1 MVFIIKIMSHIFATK
16 SAVKSLSPVG
26 CIYNVNDQKCQK
38 SKKVFANNFSFVNF
52 SSSIY
57 FTWRTWRWNSFKYV
71 FWITGAAWCM
81 KYNRSRN
88 KLAIGTEE
96 GFVCIFDVTSDGLSF
111 DKILDKQE
119 GRVLSLDWHHDGFH
133 IVTGSTGQ
141 RMFLLLF
148 TYIPTSVINMF
159 LLY

>member
-1 MVFIIKIMSHIFATK
+1 
-16 SAVKSLSPVG
+16 
-26 CIYNVNDQKCQK
+26 
-38 SKKVFANNFSFVNF
+38 
-52 SSSIY
+52 
-57 FTWRTWRWNSFKYV
+57 
-71 FWITGAAWCM
+71 M

-141 RMFLLLF
+141 RMFLLLYLQF
-148 TYIPTSVINMF
+148 YIYLHVSVILNLVLDQF
-159 LLY
+159 L

>member
-1 MVFIIKIMSHIFATK
+1 
-16 SAVKSLSPVG
+16 
-26 CIYNVNDQKCQK
+26 
-38 SKKVFANNFSFVNF
+38 
-52 SSSIY
+52 
-57 FTWRTWRWNSFKYV
+57 
-71 FWITGAAWCM
+71 M

-141 RMFLLLF
+141 RMFLLFF
-148 TYIPTSVINMF
+148 TYIPKSFTCFCYLKFSLRSVSLSWKKTFISPCSIDIFLSSSWKWGIINITRVWTF
-159 LLY
+159 FAIYICLKV

>member
-1 MVFIIKIMSHIFATK
+1 
-16 SAVKSLSPVG
+16 
-26 CIYNVNDQKCQK
+26 
-38 SKKVFANNFSFVNF
+38 
-52 SSSIY
+52 
-57 FTWRTWRWNSFKYV
+57 
-71 FWITGAAWCM
+71 M
-81 KYNRSRN
+81 KYNQSRN

-148 TYIPTSVINMF
+148 TYIPKSFTSFYYLKFSLRSVS
-159 LLY
+159 LS

>member
-1 MVFIIKIMSHIFATK
+1 
-16 SAVKSLSPVG
+16 
-26 CIYNVNDQKCQK
+26 
-38 SKKVFANNFSFVNF
+38 
-52 SSSIY
+52 
-57 FTWRTWRWNSFKYV
+57 
-71 FWITGAAWCM
+71 M

-111 DKILDKQE
+111 AKILDKQE

-148 TYIPTSVINMF
+148 TNYIHT
-159 LLY
+159 